1 MAVSPQ
7 FSRAL
12 LPGVSAGY
20 CHTALMDE
28 SEMIRTQMGN
38 AQ

>member
-1 MAVSPQ
+1 
-7 FSRAL
+7 L

-20 CHTALMDE
+20 CHRALVNE
-28 SEMIRTQMGN
+28 SGMTRTQMRN